1 MPKFVVT
8 CDYSSERAGP
18 WKKGD
23 VVSLDNQ
30 ELLDWLERD
39 APGLL
44 EVEKARQVE
53 KPPQDRMVKGTRK
66 RTVKKDED

>member
-8 CDYSSERAGP
+8 RDYSSERAGP

-23 VVSLDNQ
+23 GIILDNQ
-30 ELLDWLERD
+30 ELIDWLERD

-44 EVEKARQVE
+44 ETEKVRQVKE
-53 KPPQDRMVKGTRK
+53 PAQDRAVKTAK
-66 RTVKKDED
+66 TRTVKKDE